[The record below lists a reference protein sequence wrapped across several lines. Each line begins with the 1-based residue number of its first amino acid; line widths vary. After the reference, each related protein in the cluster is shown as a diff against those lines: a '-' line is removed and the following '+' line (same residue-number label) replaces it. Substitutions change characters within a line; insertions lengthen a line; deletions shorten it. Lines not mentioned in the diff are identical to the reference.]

1 MIPVF
6 GNDWKV
12 WARQLTTALNSMP
25 LILRAKTADASA
37 AEDGALL
44 WNRSPAQVEVARN
57 GAFVKMTTQVAVPA
71 SATSAGQA
79 GDWAYDNGFIYV
91 CTATNTW
98 RRAVIAA
105 W

>member
-12 WARQLTTALNSMP
+12 WARKLSAELNSAA
-25 LILRAKTADASA
+25 LQLRAKTADASA
-37 AEDGALL
+37 AEDGAMLF
-44 WNRSPAQVEVARN
+44 NRSPAQPEIARG
-57 GAFVKMTTQVAVPA
+57 GAFVKMTTQVAAPA
-71 SATSAGQA
+71 TATSTGQA
-79 GDWAYDNGFIYV
+79 GDWAYDGSFIYV

-98 RRAVIAA
+98 RRAAIAV